1 MSEDVRAVRFRGV
14 ECRLTRAGRVV
25 RIEVAGEVDIS
36 VAGELG
42 AWLLSSA
49 GTHEQLALDLTKIT
63 FMDSTGLHMLIRL
76 RRDLP
81 QRFHLEAVSPHVH
94 GLLGVTGLTKFF
106 D

>member
-1 MSEDVRAVRFRGV
+1 MPDEPRAVRFRGV
-14 ECRLTRAGRVV
+14 ECRLNRAGRVV
-25 RIEVAGEVDIS
+25 RVEVAGEVDIS
-36 VAGELG
+36 VAAELG
-42 AWLLSSA
+42 AWLLAAA

-81 QRFHLEAVSPHVH
+81 QRFHLEAVSDHVR
-94 GLLGVTGLTKFF
+94 GLLGVTGLSKFF

>member
-1 MSEDVRAVRFRGV
+1 
-14 ECRLTRAGRVV
+14 
-25 RIEVAGEVDIS
+25 
-36 VAGELG
+36 
-42 AWLLSSA
+42 
-49 GTHEQLALDLTKIT
+49 
-63 FMDSTGLHMLIRL
+63 MDSTGLHMLIRL